1 MRFDAV
7 WLRPLPGDP
16 LAVGL
21 SHADEATEALAK
33 AFALGTPADIAGVW
47 VDGERVHRPVR

>member
-1 MRFDAV
+1 M

-21 SHADEATEALAK
+21 SHAADPGEALAK
-33 AFALGTPADIAGVW
+33 VFTLGTPADIAAVW
-47 VDGERVHRPVR
+47 VDGDLVRSTDLP